1 MIALQQLLSSDLVVR
16 CLVGFAVGALIGVE
30 RQKAKLEGSSI
41 GVRSFGLHSL
51 LGALSAYTYTV
62 TGNPVVLIYA
72 IVISIILVAT
82 QISYRMFRTTQKGVT
97 TSVVFAISF
106 VLGALV
112 GLDSEPLPG
121 QILGPLQVLAMTVA
135 VLVFLVLGF
144 KEEVAAAIAVI
155 SREEMTSA
163 AQLGVII
170 LFFWPLIPE
179 SIIIGIVEVPIF
191 TIYILVVIL
200 LSISFANYIIIK
212 KYRSRGPYFF
222 GLFGGFANSEATV
235 SSLTCYYV
243 NTERKHVGRISAS
256 MFLANITMII
266 RNALIIILLDP
277 TLQLIQFYLIPFAIL
292 TLVGIIRIASER
304 KTDISEEEEEF
315 DASFVSPFEFG
326 PAIRFA
332 LIFFV
337 VSYVALFMQQT
348 FSVAG
353 ILLASFF
360 GGFTSAGAVVTIACT
375 AFIDGDINLATAVL
389 SIIIATTTSILNKIL
404 YVYASDRE
412 FTLLKKVARDGLIVA
427 SGIIIYMFLLVSGI
441 IPLL

>member
-1 MIALQQLLSSDLVVR
+1 VITLQQLLSPDLVLR
-16 CLVGFAVGALIGVE
+16 CLIGFAVGALIGVE
-30 RQKAKLEGSSI
+30 RQKTKLEGTAI

-51 LGALSAYTYTV
+51 LGTLSAYTYTV

-72 IVISIILVAT
+72 IVISIILVAV
-82 QISYRMFRTTQKGVT
+82 QISHRMFRTTHKGVT

-112 GLDSEPLPG
+112 GLDSELPSG
-121 QILGPLQVLAMTVA
+121 QIIGPLQVLSMTVS

-144 KEEVAAAIAVI
+144 KEELAAAIGTI

-179 SIIIGIVEVPIF
+179 TIVIGIVEVPIF

-200 LSISFANYIIIK
+200 LSISFANYILIK

-243 NTERKHVGRISAS
+243 NTEREHVGRISAS
-256 MFLANITMII
+256 MFLANIAMII

-277 TLQLIQFYLIPFAIL
+277 TLQIIQFYLIPIAIL
-292 TLVGIIRIASER
+292 TLIGIIRIASER
-304 KTDISEEEEEF
+304 KTNIPEEEF
-315 DASFVSPFEFG
+315 DASFVSPFQFG
-326 PAIRFA
+326 AAIRFA
-332 LIFFV
+332 IIFFV
-337 VSYVALFMQQT
+337 VSYVALFMQET

-375 AFIDGDINLATAVL
+375 AFISGDINLETAVL
-389 SIIIATTTSILNKIL
+389 SIIITTTTSILNKIL

-412 FTLLKKVARDGLIVA
+412 VTLLKKVARDALIVA
-427 SGIIIYMFLLVSGI
+427 SGIIFYVLLLVSGI
-441 IPLL
+441 IPIL

>member
-1 MIALQQLLSSDLVVR
+1 
-16 CLVGFAVGALIGVE
+16 VGFAVGALIGVE
-30 RQKAKLEGSSI
+30 RQKTKIEGTSI
-41 GVRSFGLHSL
+41 GLRSFGLHSL
-51 LGALSAYTYTV
+51 LGTLAAYTYTI

-72 IVISIILVAT
+72 IVISLILVAA
-82 QISYRMFRTTQKGVT
+82 QVSYRMFRTTNKGVT

-112 GLDSEPLPG
+112 GLDAPPPSG
-121 QILGPLQVLAMTVA
+121 QIIGPLQVLAMTVA

-179 SIIIGIVEVPIF
+179 TIVIGIVEVPIF
-191 TIYILVVIL
+191 TIYILVVVL
-200 LSISFANYIIIK
+200 LAISFANYIIIK
-212 KYRSRGPYFF
+212 KYKSRGSYFF
-222 GLFGGFANSEATV
+222 GFFGGFANSEATV
-235 SSLTCYYV
+235 SSLTDFYV
-243 NTERKHVGRISAS
+243 KTEREQIGRISAS
-256 MFLANITMII
+256 MILANIAMMI
-266 RNALIIILLDP
+266 RNALIIIILDP
-277 TLQLIQFYLIPFAIL
+277 TLQLIQFYLVPIVIIS
-292 TLVGIIRIASER
+292 LVGIVRVVSER
-304 KTDISEEEEEF
+304 KSDTLEEE
-315 DASFVSPFEFG
+315 DLDVSFVSPFEFG
-326 PAIRFA
+326 AAIRFA

-337 VSYVALFMQQT
+337 VSYVALLMQEV
-348 FSVAG
+348 FSVTG

-360 GGFTSAGAVVTIACT
+360 GGFTSAGAIVTIACS
-375 AFIDGDINLATAVL
+375 AFITGTINLATAAY

-412 FTLLKKVARDGLIVA
+412 FTLLKKVARDSLIVA
-427 SGIIIYMFLLVSGI
+427 SGIVIYILLIISGI